1 MKTLVI
7 HPNDYSTY
15 FLRAIYNNKP
25 YSIIQHNV
33 SNARIR
39 REIMLHDRIILL
51 GHGTEQGL
59 IGFGRFIVNS
69 KTVQAL
75 RQKEVIA
82 IWCHANKFV
91 EKYKLKSPLYSGMV
105 ISELEEA
112 LAYCMPTDKIN
123 ESNLEL
129 AHVLRKAIHSNN
141 MLETLKESFI
151 TFPNVPICQFNKDNF
166 YETKQKK

>member
-25 YSIIQHNV
+25 YSIIQNNV

-59 IGFGRFIVNS
+59 IGFNRFIINS

-75 RQKEVIA
+75 RKKEVIA

-105 ISELEEA
+105 ISEEEEA
-112 LAYCMPTDKIN
+112 LSLTMPTDSLSK
-123 ESNLEL
+123 SNIEL
-129 AHVLRKAIHSNN
+129 AHALRKAISSEN
-141 MLETLKESFI
+141 MLKTFKESFNN
-151 TFPNVPICQFNKDNF
+151 FPNQIICSFNKDNF
-166 YETKQKK
+166 YETK